1 MYPHKIGI
9 GLFSDVKQA
18 FRRSPFFLWLWCLW
32 VLQRK
37 LESTLADGI
46 YDIPT
51 IHQLNTPL
59 NNPLVKQVTEVEVTD
74 PTHPLFGRRFPVL
87 SISSA
92 PNSVG
97 YVYVTY
103 REYITLRIPRDATN
117 LAPARSTLETKLT
130 VAAVEQ
136 LVSVARECEVLCQE
150 NQKMSGTNY
159 LNTSKNKSSTKCQ
172 KS

>member
-1 MYPHKIGI
+1 M
-9 GLFSDVKQA
+9 
-18 FRRSPFFLWLWCLW
+18 
-32 VLQRK
+32 
-37 LESTLADGI
+37 
-46 YDIPT
+46 
-51 IHQLNTPL
+51 
-59 NNPLVKQVTEVEVTD
+59 TEVEVTD
-74 PTHPLFGRRFPVL
+74 PAHPLFGRRFPVL

-92 PNSVG
+92 PNAVG

-136 LVSVARECEVLCQE
+136 LVSVAGECEVLCQE
-150 NQKMSGTNY
+150 NQKMSGANY
-159 LNTSKNKSSTKCQ
+159 PNISENRSWTKCQ

>member
-1 MYPHKIGI
+1 M
-9 GLFSDVKQA
+9 
-18 FRRSPFFLWLWCLW
+18 
-32 VLQRK
+32 
-37 LESTLADGI
+37 
-46 YDIPT
+46 
-51 IHQLNTPL
+51 
-59 NNPLVKQVTEVEVTD
+59 TEVEVTD

-92 PNSVG
+92 PNAVG
-97 YVYVTY
+97 FVYVTY

-136 LVSVARECEVLCQE
+136 LVSVAGECEVLCQE
-150 NQKMSGTNY
+150 NQKMSGANY
-159 LNTSKNKSSTKCQ
+159 PNTCENKSWTKCQ

>member
-1 MYPHKIGI
+1 MLI
-9 GLFSDVKQA
+9 S
-18 FRRSPFFLWLWCLW
+18 R
-32 VLQRK
+32 VL
-37 LESTLADGI
+37 
-46 YDIPT
+46 T
-51 IHQLNTPL
+51 IHQVNAPL
-59 NNPLVKQVTEVEVTD
+59 NNPLLDQMTEIEVTD
-74 PTHPLFGRRFPVL
+74 PVHPLFGRRFPVL

-92 PNSVG
+92 PNAVG

-136 LVSVARECEVLCQE
+136 LVSVAGECKVLCQE

-159 LNTSKNKSSTKCQ
+159 HNTCESKSSMKCQ